1 MRPLIA
7 KLFEI
12 TNFNKEHLFMDR
24 ENEKEREEIGRAK
37 KI

>member
-12 TNFNKEHLFMDR
+12 SNFKKEHLFMDR
-24 ENEKEREEIGRAK
+24 EREKEREEIRRAK